1 MNHYKNFKKLWLF
14 FSDYLEWAAATNL
27 KDESKKVPDS
37 CCKTAD
43 SDCQSHQTSENIYI
57 DGKQFWHF

>member
-1 MNHYKNFKKLWLF
+1 MTTF

-57 DGKQFWHF
+57 DGKQF

>member
-1 MNHYKNFKKLWLF
+1 MNCYKILKNYDYF

-57 DGKQFWHF
+57 DGK